1 MRYISAAFIA
11 AVLVGCSSGENNSR
25 SLLVDFN
32 GTVES
37 PLYAYASLD
46 SSSPVD
52 TAILVDGQYRFH
64 TDSWSDGFYRIASD
78 PDNSFEIFIGD
89 VDNVLINARRNHL
102 DESTTNSYQTRMLW
116 QVNNLASRMALLAD
130 SVMPP
135 SLQDS
140 LFSVFRKQADDI
152 RIHADTAMA
161 SLSLLQLSFHGK
173 PLYDMV
179 ADHLVFEN
187 SIEYL
192 NRKMPSDVAVQQ
204 LSAKVDST
212 REVASFLARYAKG
225 RKAPQF
231 HMTTVNNQRITND
244 DLVGV
249 PYVFYLT
256 NDTTSSSESKWLQ
269 VALNRFNG
277 MKVVAAIPSSLSRI
291 HNLNV
296 LQGSILPSEANAL
309 LRHQPL
315 TIFVDEGGLITSMTI
330 DK

>member
-116 QVNNLASRMALLAD
+116 QVNNLASRMASFSD
-130 SVMPP
+130 SVLTP
-135 SLQDS
+135 SLHDS

-192 NRKMPSDVAVQQ
+192 NRKMPSDTAVMQ

-225 RKAPQF
+225 QNAPLF
-231 HMTTVNNQRITND
+231 HMTTVNNQQITND
-244 DLVGV
+244 DLTGV
-249 PYVFYLT
+249 PYVFYLAT
-256 NDTTSSSESKWLQ
+256 DTSSIAESKWQQ

-296 LQGSILPSEANAL
+296 LQGSILPSEAAPL
-309 LRHQPL
+309 MHHQPL
-315 TIFVDEGGLITSMTI
+315 TIFVDEKGKITSMTI
-330 DK
+330 NK